1 MIFVSCIN
9 KQMKTDTLYFLEDY
23 FSIGAGWQITM
34 RSRGA
39 IKIKGSLALI
49 FLQQV
54 QT

>member
-1 MIFVSCIN
+1 LIFVSCIN

-23 FSIGAGWQITM
+23 FSLGAGWQIRM
-34 RSRGA
+34 HSMGA

-49 FLQQV
+49 FLQHA